1 MSLILEDILL
11 DVTSSNAVDGI
22 FYCCSMKINIGNK
35 LLHVARFF
43 EYGAFAVLF
52 SSKGHDT
59 LKEYLQLDQLRYHIQ
74 FMLKKMSRQIE
85 KELKNY
91 MRRGRN
97 RDLFFHSFVLVSFF
111 RTF

>member
-1 MSLILEDILL
+1 MSLILEDSLL

-43 EYGAFAVLF
+43 EYGAFAGLF

-59 LKEYLQLDQLRYHIQ
+59 LKEYLQLDQLLPY
-74 FMLKKMSRQIE
+74 SVYVE
-85 KELKNY
+85 KDVKAN
-91 MRRGRN
+91 RGRDEELYEK
-97 RDLFFHSFVLVSFF
+97 RKKPGISFSIHLC
-111 RTF
+111 